1 MTMFD
6 KTVLITGAN
15 QGIGKETAKALA
27 NMGARTLLVCRN
39 AQKGRA
45 AVDEITRGGG
55 RAELFVADLSVQGE
69 VRRVAREVREK
80 HPVLDVLVN
89 NAGVLVTERRFS
101 KDGIE
106 ETLAL
111 NHLAYFLLTHEL
123 MEPLLRA
130 KSARIVNV
138 SSRAHTR
145 AKPTFDDLQF
155 SRGYSMWKAYSQSK
169 LLNVLFTY
177 ELARRLEGTSVTAN
191 CLHPGV
197 IASGFGQTYGGLI
210 ATLAKLARPF
220 LSTTKEGAKTQIYL
234 ASAREVEGVTG
245 RYFVKCKAV
254 RSSSASYD
262 VVAQKKVWALSEGLV
277 FVHDKSLWDTYSKG

>member
-1 MTMFD
+1 MTMSD

-27 NMGARTLLVCRN
+27 RMGALTLLVCRN
-39 AQKGRA
+39 AEKGRA
-45 AVDEITRGGG
+45 ALDEITRDGGK
-55 RAELFVADLSVQGE
+55 AELFVADLSIQHE

-80 HPVLDVLVN
+80 HTVLDVLVN
-89 NAGVLVTERRFS
+89 NAGVLVTERRTT

-123 MEPLLRA
+123 MDPLTRA
-130 KSARIVNV
+130 KKARIVNV
-138 SSRAHTR
+138 SSRAHAR
-145 AKPTFDDLQF
+145 AKPSFDDLQF
-155 SRGYSMWKAYSQSK
+155 SRGYAMWKAYSHSK

-177 ELARRLEGTSVTAN
+177 ELARRLDGTNITSN

-197 IASGFGQTYGGLI
+197 IASGFAQTYGGI
-210 ATLAKLARPF
+210 MASLAKLARPF
-220 LSTTKEGAKTQIYL
+220 LLTTAEGAKTQLYL
-234 ASAREVEGVTG
+234 ASSPEVEGVTG
-245 RYFVKCKAV
+245 RYFDKCKAI

-262 VVAQKKVWALSEGLV
+262 VTAQKRLWEMSEALV
-277 FVHDKSLWDTYSKG
+277 FVQDKSLWEMYAKG

>member
-1 MTMFD
+1 MTMSD

-27 NMGARTLLVCRN
+27 RMGALTLLVCRN
-39 AQKGRA
+39 AEKGRA
-45 AVDEITRGGG
+45 ALDEITRDGGK
-55 RAELFVADLSVQGE
+55 AELFVADLSIQYE

-89 NAGVLVTERRFS
+89 NAGVLVTERRTT

-123 MEPLLRA
+123 MDPLTRA
-130 KSARIVNV
+130 KNARIVNV
-138 SSRAHTR
+138 SSRAHAR
-145 AKPTFDDLQF
+145 AKPSFDDLQF
-155 SRGYSMWKAYSQSK
+155 SRGYAMWKAYSHSK

-177 ELARRLEGTSVTAN
+177 ELARRLDGTNITSN

-197 IASGFGQTYGGLI
+197 IASGFAQTYGGI
-210 ATLAKLARPF
+210 MASLAKLARPF
-220 LSTTKEGAKTQIYL
+220 LLTTAEGAKTQIYL
-234 ASAREVEGVTG
+234 ASSPEVEGVTG
-245 RYFVKCKAV
+245 RYFDKCKAI

-262 VVAQKKVWALSEGLV
+262 VTAQKKLWEMSEALV
-277 FVHDKSLWDTYSKG
+277 FVQDKSLWEMYAKG